1 MTQSHDASAP
11 LAETIKALIMQ
22 GAFETGERLS
32 EGALAQRVHAS
43 KAQVRRALAQ
53 LAALGIVQ
61 VRPRI
66 GTYLFTMN
74 AAEFDSL
81 NAARA
86 ALECVALKFAMAS
99 PDAPRYV
106 VALRGNY
113 REAHALGVRQ
123 NYRLAQQDLLTYRAL
138 DRQFHRLAFDHAKNP
153 YLLAAYAPIDVKIWT
168 LRSLL
173 TFPED
178 NVKHSLDAHGAVLA
192 HVEAGEVDAACQRL
206 QEHIQKS
213 FSRHARAVLGE

>member
-32 EGALAQRVHAS
+32 EAALAQRVHAS

-86 ALECVALKFAMAS
+86 ALECVAVKFAMAGS
-99 PDAPRYV
+99 EAARYV
-106 VALRGNY
+106 AALAANY
-113 REAHALGVRQ
+113 REAHALGVREH
-123 NYRLAQQDLLTYRAL
+123 YRLTQTDLLTYRQL
-138 DRQFHRLAFDHAKNP
+138 DRQFHRLAFDHANNP

-178 NVKHSLDAHGAVLA
+178 NVKNSLDAHGAVL
-192 HVEAGEVDAACQRL
+192 HFLQQGDAERACQRL

>member
-1 MTQSHDASAP
+1 MTGNHDASAL
-11 LAETIKALIMQ
+11 LAEKIKALIMQ
-22 GAFETGERLS
+22 GAFETGEQLN
-32 EGALAQRVHAS
+32 EHVLAQRLAAS
-43 KAQVRRALAQ
+43 KAQIRRALAQ
-53 LAALGIVQ
+53 LATLGIVQ

-66 GTYLFTMN
+66 GTFVFTMT

-86 ALECVALKFAMAS
+86 ALECVAVKFAMAT
-99 PDAPRYV
+99 PDAARYV
-106 VALRGNY
+106 AALAANAAQ
-113 REAHALGVRQ
+113 AHALGVRE
-123 NYRLAQQDLLTYRAL
+123 NYRLAQQDLLTYRQL
-138 DRQFHRLAFDHAKNP
+138 DRQFHRLAFEHAQNP

-178 NVKHSLDAHGAVLA
+178 NVKHSLDAHGAVL
-192 HVEAGEVDAACQRL
+192 HLLQQGHTEQACQRL

-213 FSRHARAVLGE
+213 FSPHARAVLGE

>member
-1 MTQSHDASAP
+1 MTGSHNASAP
-11 LAETIKALIMQ
+11 LAEKIKALIMQ

-32 EGALAQRVHAS
+32 EDALAQRLGAS
-43 KAQVRRALAQ
+43 KAQIRRALAQ
-53 LAALGIVQ
+53 LAALGVVQ

-66 GTYLFTMN
+66 GTFVFTMN
-74 AAEFDSL
+74 ATEFDHL

-86 ALECVALKFAMAS
+86 ALECVALKFAMAM
-99 PDAPRYV
+99 PDAGRYV
-106 VALRGNY
+106 AALAANY
-113 REAHALGVRQ
+113 QQAHALGVRE
-123 NYRLAQQDLLTYRAL
+123 NYRLARQDLFDYRQL

-178 NVKHSLDAHGAVLA
+178 NVKNSLDAHGAVL
-192 HVEAGEVDAACQRL
+192 HFLQQGDAESACQRL

-213 FSRHARAVLGE
+213 FSRHARAVLGQ